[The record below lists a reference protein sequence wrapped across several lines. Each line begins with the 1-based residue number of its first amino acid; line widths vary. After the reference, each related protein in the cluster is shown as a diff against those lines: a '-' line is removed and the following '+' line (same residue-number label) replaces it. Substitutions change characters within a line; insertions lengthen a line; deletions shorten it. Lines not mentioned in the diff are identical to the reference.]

1 MTAASCT
8 LGETAT
14 AIMPAW
20 MYECLHTLENAMTV
34 TGKACCNPHIK
45 QWRLQPEAT
54 EQYSKI
60 GLLKV
65 AYRST

>member
-20 MYECLHTLENAMTV
+20 MYEQLYTLKNVV
-34 TGKACCNPHIK
+34 TLGGKACCNPHNK
-45 QWRLQPEAT
+45 YQKLQPEAT
-54 EQYSKI
+54 EQY
-60 GLLKV
+60 
-65 AYRST
+65 